1 MEGGYFTLRTG
12 LTEIQGNMVE
22 WRRHFG
28 SSRTRLI
35 KIEEGNIF
43 TDDITIFKDRVQIE
57 RQTGDLTITDITNEH
72 TGVYELSIDLG
83 RTELRKK
90 YIVAVYGEWKA
101 YITHAIS
108 T

>member
-12 LTEIQGNMVE
+12 LTEVQRNHTVE

-28 SSRTRLI
+28 SSRTRLTR
-35 KIEEGNIF
+35 IEAGNII
-43 TDDITIFKDRVQIE
+43 TEDITIFKDRVQIE

-72 TGVYELSIDLG
+72 TGVYELSIDLV

-90 YIVAVYGEWKA
+90 YIVTVYGEWKA
-101 YITHAIS
+101 YYTCN
-108 T
+108 